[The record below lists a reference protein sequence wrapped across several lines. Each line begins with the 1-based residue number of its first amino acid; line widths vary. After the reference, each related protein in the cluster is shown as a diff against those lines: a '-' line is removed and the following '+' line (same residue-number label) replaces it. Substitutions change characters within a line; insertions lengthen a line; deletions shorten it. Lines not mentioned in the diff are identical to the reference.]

1 MEITMNAIRS
11 AMYQILE
18 GLYPDLDLLENGRY
32 SVEDILDQVIM
43 EYIIKDYQQSA
54 TRQSIR
60 QHRND
65 NGMITQ
71 LDDAATA
78 QRYNRLVEK
87 ANHYKQINAQQLLES
102 SGVEIIDQTK
112 NDMSGPSNWQ
122 NAYTLTAV
130 EFHELTMQDQCKL
143 LKKIFEHKIS
153 SKSSV
158 PNPEFKSLF
167 TEYSSCI
174 EELYQSMD
182 LDDPNS
188 IIAKTTEFFVL
199 QWKYNVDIF
208 YGITAE
214 AVKFNFPRP
223 IPYRRIMAL
232 CCPVSRVAPVP
243 WYPYEIPVA
252 YNRML
257 MKREC
262 YINDIF
268 TLSDEDWAFQLD
280 IIGDTVR
287 LINILGHAK
296 GGTAFV
302 PYFQQLLPEEKAA
315 FIREKYWIW
324 DRRHSFEWK
333 NRKQIQYMRD
343 LYETLHPEMPKPQ
356 QKNS

>member
-1 MEITMNAIRS
+1 MEIKMNAIRS
-11 AMYQILE
+11 AMYQILD
-18 GLYPDLDLLENGRY
+18 GIYPGLDLLEYGRY
-32 SVEDILDQVIM
+32 SVDDILDQVIM

-54 TRQSIR
+54 NRQSIR

-102 SGVEIIDQTK
+102 AGVRIIDQTK

-122 NAYTLTAV
+122 NAYSLTSV
-130 EFHELTMQDQCKL
+130 EFHELTMQDHCKL

-158 PNPEFKSLF
+158 PNPEFINLF
-167 TEYSSCI
+167 AEYSNYI
-174 EELYQSMD
+174 EELFQSMD

-188 IIAKTTEFFVL
+188 IIEKTSEFFIL
-199 QWKYNVDIF
+199 QWKYNVDLF

-214 AVKFNFPRP
+214 AIKFNFPRP
-223 IPYRRIMAL
+223 IPFRRVMAL
-232 CCPVSRVAPVP
+232 CCLVPKMPPVS
-243 WYPYEIPVA
+243 WYPYETLAA

-287 LINILGHAK
+287 LMSILGHAK

-302 PYFQQLLPEEKAA
+302 PYFQQLSPVEKAS

-324 DRRHSFEWK
+324 DKRHSFEWK